1 MEPGAPRTE
10 SLPQPFP
17 YAAALTAV
25 LFPFLAAGSRALPTA
40 PPPLPNGPAA
50 ARQEARNTS
59 REQATNALREQ
70 TRNALR
76 EQARA
81 EEERRADAAHRA
93 AAEEET
99 AAEKARRAVAT
110 AGALPGPDASA
121 ATDRWPRRTLVDE
134 VLGEQLEREGI
145 PYAGPASDTRFLRRA
160 TLDATGLIPTPEE
173 VREFLA
179 DDSPDKRSRLVD
191 RLVGSEEFAEQWAW
205 FFGDL
210 FRLAHQVGAVR
221 NPFQSWIKEW
231 LTTDRPYDEVVRDL
245 LTGVAKAHGSVP
257 SLAFLA
263 RSHQA
268 KSRIVMSPD
277 DYSIHN
283 RLDAIDQFNVDVS
296 RVFLGLNTSCISCHD
311 GAAHLEPLNEW
322 LSERTREEFYRQS
335 AFFGNARLIT
345 SWDDRSKNV
354 VVDLL
359 VDDLAKGYDT
369 GDDAPYHTLSEGRF
383 PRLEGLAYEPAFL
396 LTGETPQAG
405 ENPRDALARLLT
417 GHPQFARATVNLV
430 WGKLMTVAFVEPYN
444 SFDLARLGRL
454 AVGEEDPLPS
464 RPVNPELME
473 ALAEDFAA
481 NDFSFWRLVKTIM
494 KSEAYGL
501 SPHLPAERRGAGPG
515 EWKDE
520 WAGYYPRRY
529 VRVLT
534 GPELVDSLTR
544 ATAVPT
550 EFAFSGITVERVK
563 ELTTPSDLGGRRGRG
578 EGAEVDALLQSF
590 FQSNRMT
597 PAPVGNRGSILQA
610 LLMMQSGVVNRRV
623 SGEAGGRVA
632 ELTASERG
640 AGDIV
645 DELFL
650 ATLGRF
656 PTPAESELG
665 AERIAADRTAG
676 TEDLQWALLNSPE
689 FLLNH

>member
-1 MEPGAPRTE
+1 MTIH
-10 SLPQPFP
+10 LPLVL
-17 YAAALTAV
+17 AAV
-25 LFPFLAAGSRALPTA
+25 LAAGSTA
-40 PPPLPNGPAA
+40 AGAQPPPAGESPENA
-50 ARQEARNTS
+50 
-59 REQATNALREQ
+59 REQQDRL
-70 TRNALR
+70 
-76 EQARA
+76 
-81 EEERRADAAHRA
+81 ADRAHRA
-93 AAEEET
+93 AAEGET
-99 AAEKARRAVAT
+99 AAEKARRAIA
-110 AGALPGPDASA
+110 AADRLPGEADPTTA
-121 ATDRWPRRTLVDE
+121 RLPRRTLVDE
-134 VLGEQLEREGI
+134 ILGAQQEARGI
-145 PYAGPASDTRFLRRA
+145 PHAAPASDAAFLRRA
-160 TLDATGLIPTPEE
+160 SLDATGLVPPAEA
-173 VREFLA
+173 VRAFLA
-179 DDSPDKRSRLVD
+179 DDAPDKRARLVD
-191 RLVGSEEFAEQWAW
+191 ELVGSEEFAEQWAW

-210 FRLAHQVGAVR
+210 FRLAHQVGPVR

-245 LTGVAKAHGSVP
+245 LTGVSKAHGSIP
-257 SLAFLA
+257 PLAFLA

-283 RLDAIDQFNVDVS
+283 RLDALDQFNVDVS
-296 RVFLGLNTSCISCHD
+296 RVFLGINSSCISCHD

-322 LSERTREEFYRQS
+322 LSKRTREEFYRQS
-335 AFFGNARLIT
+335 AFLGDARLIT

-396 LTGETPQAG
+396 LTGETPRPD
-405 ENPRDALARLLT
+405 ENPRDALARMIT
-417 GHPQFARATVNLV
+417 EHPQFARATVNLV

-444 SFDLARLGRL
+444 GFDLDRLERL
-454 AVGEEDPLPS
+454 AAGEEDPLPA
-464 RPVNPELME
+464 RPLNPELMD
-473 ALAEDFAA
+473 ALAEDFRQSG
-481 NDFSFWRLVKTIM
+481 FSFWQLVKTVM

-501 SPHLPAERRGAGPG
+501 SPHFAG
-515 EWKDE
+515 EWDDG
-520 WAGYYPRRY
+520 WTGYYPRRY

-534 GPELVDSLTR
+534 GPELVDSLAQ
-544 ATAVPT
+544 ATGVPT
-550 EFAFSGITVERVK
+550 EFAFAGTTVQRVK

-578 EGAEVDALLQSF
+578 EGAEVDALMQSF

-623 SGEAGGRVA
+623 SEEAGGLIA
-632 ELTASERG
+632 DLLGSEKAPG
-640 AGDIV
+640 EFV

-650 ATLGRF
+650 ASLGRF
-656 PTPAESELG
+656 PTAAEAALG
-665 AERIAADRTAG
+665 RERIEADRRRGA
-676 TEDLQWALLNSPE
+676 EDLQWALLNSPE

>member
-1 MEPGAPRTE
+1 MESGAPRTE
-10 SLPQPFP
+10 SLPRPLP
-17 YAAALTAV
+17 YAAALAAV
-25 LFPFLAAGSRALPTA
+25 LFSLPGGGSPALPTSL
-40 PPPLPNGPAA
+40 PPSPNGPAA
-50 ARQEARNTS
+50 ARQEAPAS
-59 REQATNALREQ
+59 A
-70 TRNALR
+70 R

-99 AAEKARRAVAT
+99 APEKARRAVAT
-110 AGALPGPDASA
+110 AGALPGA
-121 ATDRWPRRTLVDE
+121 AARSDRRGSPRRMPRRTLVDE
-134 VLGEQLEREGI
+134 VLGEQLEQQGI
-145 PYAGPASDTRFLRRA
+145 PYAGPASDARFLRRA

-173 VREFLA
+173 VRAFLA

-396 LTGETPQAG
+396 LTGETPAAG

-444 SFDLARLGRL
+444 AFDLARLDRL
-454 AVGEEDPLPS
+454 AAGEEDPLPS

-501 SPHLPAERRGAGPG
+501 SPHLSGDGNG

-632 ELTASERG
+632 ELTASERDAG
-640 AGDIV
+640 AVV

-656 PTPAESELG
+656 PTPAESEFG
-665 AERIAADRTAG
+665 AERIAADRVTGA
-676 TEDLQWALLNSPE
+676 EDLQWALLNSPE

>member
-1 MEPGAPRTE
+1 MESGAPRTE
-10 SLPQPFP
+10 SLPRPLP
-17 YAAALTAV
+17 YAAALAAV
-25 LFPFLAAGSRALPTA
+25 LFSLPGGGSPALPTSL
-40 PPPLPNGPAA
+40 PPSPNGPAA
-50 ARQEARNTS
+50 RQEAPAS
-59 REQATNALREQ
+59 A
-70 TRNALR
+70 R

-99 AAEKARRAVAT
+99 APEKARRAVAT
-110 AGALPGPDASA
+110 AGALPGAAARPDRPGSP
-121 ATDRWPRRTLVDE
+121 RRMPRRTLVDE
-134 VLGEQLEREGI
+134 VLGEQLEQQGI
-145 PYAGPASDTRFLRRA
+145 PYAGPASDARFLRRA

-173 VREFLA
+173 VRAFLA

-396 LTGETPQAG
+396 LTGETPAAG

-444 SFDLARLGRL
+444 AFDLARLDRL
-454 AVGEEDPLPS
+454 AAGEEDPLPS

-501 SPHLPAERRGAGPG
+501 SPHLSGDGNG

-632 ELTASERG
+632 ELTASERDAG
-640 AGDIV
+640 AVV

-656 PTPAESELG
+656 PTPAESEFG
-665 AERIAADRTAG
+665 AERIAADRVSGA
-676 TEDLQWALLNSPE
+676 EDLQWALLNSPE

>member
-1 MEPGAPRTE
+1 MESGAPRTE
-10 SLPQPFP
+10 SLPRPLL
-17 YAAALTAV
+17 YAAALAAV
-25 LFPFLAAGSRALPTA
+25 LSPFLAGEARALPAVPT
-40 PPPLPNGPAA
+40 PSPSGPAA
-50 ARQEARNTS
+50 SRQET
-59 REQATNALREQ
+59 QNALREQ
-70 TRNALR
+70 T
-76 EQARA
+76 RA

-99 AAEKARRAVAT
+99 APEKARRAVAT
-110 AGALPGPDASA
+110 AGALPGA
-121 ATDRWPRRTLVDE
+121 AAPSDPSRSPRGMPRRTLVDE
-134 VLGEQLEREGI
+134 VLGEQLEQQGI
-145 PYAGPASDTRFLRRA
+145 PYAGPASDARFLRRA
-160 TLDATGLIPTPEE
+160 TLDATGLIPTPAE
-173 VREFLA
+173 VRAFLA

-396 LTGETPQAG
+396 LTGETPAAG

-417 GHPQFARATVNLV
+417 EHPQFARATVNLV

-444 SFDLARLGRL
+444 AFDLARLGRL
-454 AVGEEDPLPS
+454 AAGEEDALPS

-501 SPHLPAERRGAGPG
+501 SPHLPGDGHG

-632 ELTASERG
+632 KLTASERDAG
-640 AGDIV
+640 AVV

-656 PTPAESELG
+656 PTPAESEFG
-665 AERIAADRTAG
+665 AERIAADRVSGA
-676 TEDLQWALLNSPE
+676 EDLQWALLNSPE

>member
-1 MEPGAPRTE
+1 MPRVPAPSYAAGLVLVL
-10 SLPQPFP
+10 SLPVGGPAFAGAQPP
-17 YAAALTAV
+17 AEQTPAEQA
-25 LFPFLAAGSRALPTA
+25 PTA
-40 PPPLPNGPAA
+40 DP
-50 ARQEARNTS
+50 RQED
-59 REQATNALREQ
+59 
-70 TRNALR
+70 
-76 EQARA
+76 
-81 EEERRADAAHRA
+81 ERRADAAHRA
-93 AAEEET
+93 AAESET
-99 AAEKARRAVAT
+99 AAEKARRAVAAADT
-110 AGALPGPDASA
+110 LPAAGSPRPDASGPM
-121 ATDRWPRRTLVDE
+121 PRRTLVDE
-134 VLGEQLEREGI
+134 VLAAQLERRGI
-145 PYAGPASDTRFLRRA
+145 PHAGPASDAEFLRRA
-160 TLDATGLIPTPEE
+160 MLDATGLIPTPEE
-173 VREFLA
+173 VRDFLA
-179 DDSPDKRSRLVD
+179 DGSPDKRDRLVD
-191 RLVGSEEFAEQWAW
+191 RLVGTEEFAEQWAW

-210 FRLAHQVGAVR
+210 FRLAHQVGPVR

-245 LTGVAKAHGSVP
+245 LTGVSKAHGSVP

-296 RVFLGLNTSCISCHD
+296 RAFLGINTSCISCHD
-311 GAAHLEPLNEW
+311 GANHLEPLNRW
-322 LSERTREEFYRQS
+322 LSERTREEFYRHS

-345 SWDDRSKNV
+345 TWDDRSKNV

-359 VDDLAKGYDT
+359 VDDRAKGYDT

-383 PRLEGLAYEPAFL
+383 PRLEGLAYKPAFL
-396 LTGETPQAG
+396 LTGETPAPG
-405 ENPRDALARLLT
+405 ENPRDALARMIT
-417 GHPQFARATVNLV
+417 AHPQFARATVNLV

-444 SFDLARLGRL
+444 AFDPSRLDRL
-454 AVGEEDPLPS
+454 AAGEEDPLPS
-464 RPVNPELME
+464 RPVNPELLE
-473 ALAEDFAA
+473 ALARDFV
-481 NDFSFWRLVKTIM
+481 DSGFSFWHLVETIM

-501 SPHLPAERRGAGPG
+501 SPHSGG
-515 EWKDE
+515 EWRDE

-578 EGAEVDALLQSF
+578 EGTEVDALLQSF

-623 SGEAGGRVA
+623 SAGAGGRV
-632 ELTASERG
+632 EDLTASASSADE
-640 AGDIV
+640 IV
-645 DELFL
+645 TELFL

-656 PTPAESELG
+656 PSEAESELG
-665 AERIAADRTAG
+665 AERVADDRVRGA
-676 TEDLQWALLNSPE
+676 EDLQWALLNSPE
-689 FLLNH
+689 FLLNR

>member
-1 MEPGAPRTE
+1 MESGAPRTE
-10 SLPQPFP
+10 SLPRPLP
-17 YAAALTAV
+17 YAAALAAV
-25 LFPFLAAGSRALPTA
+25 LFSLPGGGSPALPTSL
-40 PPPLPNGPAA
+40 PPSPNGPAA
-50 ARQEARNTS
+50 ARQEAPAS
-59 REQATNALREQ
+59 A
-70 TRNALR
+70 R

-99 AAEKARRAVAT
+99 APEKARRAVAT
-110 AGALPGPDASA
+110 AGALPGA
-121 ATDRWPRRTLVDE
+121 AARSDRPGSPRRMPRRTLVDE
-134 VLGEQLEREGI
+134 VLGEQLEQQGI
-145 PYAGPASDTRFLRRA
+145 PYAGPASDARFLRRA

-173 VREFLA
+173 VRAFLA

-322 LSERTREEFYRQS
+322 LSARTREEFYRQS

-396 LTGETPQAG
+396 LTGETPAAD

-444 SFDLARLGRL
+444 AFDLARLGRL
-454 AVGEEDPLPS
+454 AAGEEDPLPS

-501 SPHLPAERRGAGPG
+501 SPHLSGDGNG

-632 ELTASERG
+632 ELTASERDAG
-640 AGDIV
+640 AVV

-656 PTPAESELG
+656 PTPAESEFG
-665 AERIAADRTAG
+665 AERIAADRVSGA
-676 TEDLQWALLNSPE
+676 EDLQWALLNSPE

>member
-1 MEPGAPRTE
+1 MEPGATRTE
-10 SLPQPFP
+10 SLPRPLS
-17 YAAALTAV
+17 YAAALAAV
-25 LFPFLAAGSRALPTA
+25 LFPFLGPGAPALPAA
-40 PPPLPNGPAA
+40 PTPGSGGPATASPA
-50 ARQEARNTS
+50 ARTS
-59 REQATNALREQ
+59 PQEQARAE
-70 TRNALR
+70 
-76 EQARA
+76 EARA

-99 AAEKARRAVAT
+99 ATEKARRAVAT
-110 AGALPGPDASA
+110 AGALPGAAPPADA
-121 ATDRWPRRTLVDE
+121 RQRMPRRTLVDE
-134 VLGEQLEREGI
+134 VLGEQLERQGI
-145 PYAGPASDTRFLRRA
+145 PYAGSASDARFLRRA

-173 VREFLA
+173 VRAFLA
-179 DDSPDKRSRLVD
+179 DDSPDKRARLVD

-210 FRLAHQVGAVR
+210 FRLAHQVGPVR
-221 NPFQSWIKEW
+221 NPFQAWIKEW

-405 ENPRDALARLLT
+405 ENPRDGLARMLT
-417 GHPQFARATVNLV
+417 EHPQFARATVNLV

-454 AVGEEDPLPS
+454 AAGEEDLLPS

-473 ALAEDFAA
+473 TLAEDFAA
-481 NDFSFWRLVKTIM
+481 NDFSFWHLVKTIM

-501 SPHLPAERRGAGPG
+501 SPHLSGDWR
-515 EWKDE
+515 DE

-550 EFAFSGITVERVK
+550 EFAFSGTTVERVK

-623 SGEAGGRVA
+623 AGEAGGRVA
-632 ELTASERG
+632 ELTASDRDEG
-640 AGDIV
+640 AIV

-650 ATLGRF
+650 ATLGRL

-665 AERIAADRTAG
+665 AERIAEDRLAG
-676 TEDLQWALLNSPE
+676 AEDLQWALLNSPE

>member
-1 MEPGAPRTE
+1 MSIPVR
-10 SLPQPFP
+10 LV
-17 YAAALTAV
+17 LIAV
-25 LFPFLAAGSRALPTA
+25 LGTA
-40 PPPLPNGPAA
+40 PVAFGLAQPPETREPTPDERE
-50 ARQEARNTS
+50 RQDR
-59 REQATNALREQ
+59 L
-70 TRNALR
+70 
-76 EQARA
+76 
-81 EEERRADAAHRA
+81 ADRAHRA
-93 AAEEET
+93 AAEGET
-99 AAEKARRAVAT
+99 AGEKARRAIDA
-110 AGALPGPDASA
+110 ARRLPGTA
-121 ATDRWPRRTLVDE
+121 DRPTGGFPRRTLVDE
-134 VLGEQLEREGI
+134 ILAAQWEENGI
-145 PYAGPASDTRFLRRA
+145 PHAARDSDAAFLRRA
-160 TLDATGLIPTPEE
+160 TLDATGLIPPPEA
-173 VREFLA
+173 VRAFLE

-191 RLVGSEEFAEQWAW
+191 ELVGSEEFAEQWAW

-210 FRLAHQVGAVR
+210 FRLAHQVGPVR

-283 RLDAIDQFNVDVS
+283 RLDALDQFNVDVS
-296 RVFLGLNTSCISCHD
+296 RVFLGINTSCVSCHD

-322 LSERTREEFYRQS
+322 LSKRTREEFYRQS
-335 AFFGNARLIT
+335 AFLGDARLIT

-369 GDDAPYHTLSEGRF
+369 GNDAPFHTLSEGRF

-396 LTGETPQAG
+396 LTGETPQPG
-405 ENPRDALARLLT
+405 ENPRDALARMLT

-444 SFDLARLGRL
+444 GFDLDRMGRL
-454 AVGEEDPLPS
+454 AAGEEDPLPA
-464 RPVNPELME
+464 RPLNPELMN
-473 ALAEDFAA
+473 ALAEDFRRSG
-481 NDFSFWRLVKTIM
+481 FSFWQLVKTIM

-501 SPHLPAERRGAGPG
+501 SPHFPG
-515 EWKDE
+515 EWDDD
-520 WAGYYPRRY
+520 WTGYYPRRY

-534 GPELVDSLTR
+534 GPELVDSLAR
-544 ATAVPT
+544 ATDIPT
-550 EFAFSGITVERVK
+550 EFAFAGTTVERVK

-578 EGAEVDALLQSF
+578 EGAEIDALMQSF

-623 SGEAGGRVA
+623 AGDADGRVA
-632 ELTASERG
+632 GLLASERDSG
-640 AGDIV
+640 MIV

-650 ATLGRF
+650 GTLGRF
-656 PTPAESELG
+656 PTPAEAALG
-665 AERIAADRTAG
+665 AERLDEARRRGA
-676 TEDLQWALLNSPE
+676 EDLQWALLNSPE

>member
-1 MEPGAPRTE
+1 MESGAPRTE
-10 SLPQPFP
+10 SLPRPLP
-17 YAAALTAV
+17 YAAALAAV
-25 LFPFLAAGSRALPTA
+25 LFPFLGGGTPASPSS
-40 PPPLPNGPAA
+40 PPPPNGPAA
-50 ARQEARNTS
+50 ARQEAPAS
-59 REQATNALREQ
+59 A
-70 TRNALR
+70 R

-99 AAEKARRAVAT
+99 APEKARRAVAA
-110 AGALPGPDASA
+110 AGALPGA
-121 ATDRWPRRTLVDE
+121 AARSDRRESPRRMPRRTLVDE
-134 VLGEQLEREGI
+134 VLGEQLEQQGI
-145 PYAGPASDTRFLRRA
+145 PYAGPASDARFLRRA

-173 VREFLA
+173 VRAFLA

-396 LTGETPQAG
+396 LTGETPAAD

-444 SFDLARLGRL
+444 AFDLARLGRL
-454 AVGEEDPLPS
+454 AAGEEDPLPS

-501 SPHLPAERRGAGPG
+501 SPHLSGDGNG

-632 ELTASERG
+632 ELTASERDAG
-640 AGDIV
+640 AVV

-656 PTPAESELG
+656 PTPAESEFG
-665 AERIAADRTAG
+665 AERIAADRVSGA
-676 TEDLQWALLNSPE
+676 EDLQWALLNSPE